1 MSQALAETSMQ
12 TADYLNPLIAATK
25 NVFETMLGCVPRR
38 TGLSLRNPSAS
49 GHELSAMIG
58 VTGRVAGTIVVS
70 FSRPLALQVLRLM
83 VGSEAKEIDAEVCDA
98 VGELTNMIA
107 GGAKARL
114 EHLELSISIPN
125 IVCGVDHSVAYP
137 SNIQPIC
144 IQFESELG
152 PFSIEFGF
160 TSAH

>member
-1 MSQALAETSMQ
+1 MTLAVAPTSLQA
-12 TADYLNPLIAATK
+12 ADYLNTLIAATR
-25 NVFETMLGCVPRR
+25 NVFETMLNCTPRR
-38 TGLSLRNPSAS
+38 TGLSLRNPSTP
-49 GHELSAMIG
+49 GHELSAVIG

-70 FSRPLALQVLRLM
+70 FSKPLALQVLQRM
-83 VGSEAKEIDAEVCDA
+83 VGTDATEIDAEVCDA

-125 IVCGVDHSVAYP
+125 IVSGVDHTVAYP
-137 SNIQPIC
+137 SSIQPIC
-144 IQFESELG
+144 VQFESEIG

-160 TSAH
+160 TSAN